1 MPFCRHLGAAI
12 LGLLVASHAVAET
25 AYPRPAPEAWPDV
38 GIEVQVSP
46 EVRAERAVI
55 IRDTAALAGL
65 TNAVLIA
72 GIGEVETNFAHCWS
86 EATWACQ
93 GPASSS
99 CDGGP
104 VIAGAAD
111 GPCADEQGGLGMF
124 QFDSGTYDQTIA
136 TYGPEI
142 VTMSG
147 NVEAVVPFLVERAI
161 QSVEGVNS
169 EEEALAWMN
178 SIPIVD
184 GNPLFEEW
192 LYFVAWRYN
201 GCQGCTAQQ
210 DKYRAG
216 THTLLAEF
224 GAEFWMSSQEP
235 PDPCAPVTRE
245 GAIIEE
251 DDDCFDAMG
260 PSEFWRSEQSG
271 HGGALLWTKTTAS
284 ENPGNYAIWNLRFEA
299 SGSYQLEVYSDGG
312 EFGQSVQAMYEVT
325 AQAGTFEVVIDQ
337 SSLDGWIDLG
347 RYDFETGERYRV
359 RLNDNTGEP
368 LEEEPLGVKLSADA
382 LRVSPLDVD
391 PEEGPP
397 EREGGG
403 GLFGSCSTSGSGGP
417 WWIPLMGLLLLART
431 RRR

>member
-1 MPFCRHLGAAI
+1 M
-12 LGLLVASHAVAET
+12 
-25 AYPRPAPEAWPDV
+25 
-38 GIEVQVSP
+38 
-46 EVRAERAVI
+46 I

-93 GPASSS
+93 GPSSSS

-111 GPCADEQGGLGMF
+111 GPCSDEQGGLGLF
-124 QFDSGTYDQTIA
+124 QFDSGTYSETIA

-147 NVEAVVPFLVERAI
+147 NVEAVVPFLVTRAI
-161 QSVEGVNS
+161 QSVEAVNS
-169 EEEALAWMN
+169 EQEALDWMN

-184 GNPLFEEW
+184 GDPKFEDW

-216 THTLLAEF
+216 THTLLNEF
-224 GAEFWMSSQEP
+224 GAEFWMSSQQP
-235 PDPCAPVTRE
+235 PDPCLAVTRE
-245 GAIIEE
+245 GATIEE

-260 PSEFWRSEQSG
+260 PAEFWRSEQSG
-271 HGGALLWTKTTAS
+271 HAGALLWTKATAS
-284 ENPGNYAIWNLRFEA
+284 ETVGNYAIWNLRFES
-299 SGSYQLEVYSDGG
+299 SGTYQLEVHSDGG
-312 EFGQSVQAMYEVT
+312 EFGQSVQAMYLVTSEVGTNEVT
-325 AQAGTFEVVIDQ
+325 VDQ

-347 RYDFETGERYRV
+347 RYDFVAGQRYRV

-368 LEEEPLGVKLSADA
+368 WQEDPLGVRLSADA
-382 LRVSPLDVD
+382 LRVVPLAVD
-391 PEEGPP
+391 DETTPD
-397 EREGGG
+397 REGGG
-403 GLFGSCSTSGSGGP
+403 GVFGSCSTSGSSGAGG
-417 WWIPLMGLLLLART
+417 WLFVIALGLL
-431 RRR
+431 RRRR